1 VTVKDAAAPTR
12 QVPPNGLGVTA
23 YDVMAEP
30 PSSVGASH
38 MRVAVPLPTAS
49 ATAFVGTLGTVVGV
63 TDDDA
68 VDGEEVATAVVAVT
82 ANV

>member
-1 VTVKDAAAPTR
+1 MT
-12 QVPPNGLGVTA
+12 
-23 YDVMAEP
+23 
-30 PSSVGASH
+30 
-38 MRVAVPLPTAS
+38 VAVPLPTAS
-49 ATAFVGTLGTVVGV
+49 ATAFVGTLGPVVGV